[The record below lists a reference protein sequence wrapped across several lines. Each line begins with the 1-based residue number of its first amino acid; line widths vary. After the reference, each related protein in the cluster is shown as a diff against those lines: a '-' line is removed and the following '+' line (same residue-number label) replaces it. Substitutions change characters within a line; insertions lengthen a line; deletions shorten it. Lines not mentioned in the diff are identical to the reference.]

1 MRDWDGGVVISPANV
16 CSMLHSA
23 AFFCR
28 ETRKK
33 RAEKGMGKNWLLIFV
48 YVSERERLICLGK
61 SVDYIVC
68 YSLGINEKHRF
79 WDARAD
85 TLI

>member
-1 MRDWDGGVVISPANV
+1 MFNVALCCVFLSGDVEKTGGERN
-16 CSMLHSA
+16 
-23 AFFCR
+23 
-28 ETRKK
+28 
-33 RAEKGMGKNWLLIFV
+33 GKNWLLIFV

-79 WDARAD
+79 WDAQTD